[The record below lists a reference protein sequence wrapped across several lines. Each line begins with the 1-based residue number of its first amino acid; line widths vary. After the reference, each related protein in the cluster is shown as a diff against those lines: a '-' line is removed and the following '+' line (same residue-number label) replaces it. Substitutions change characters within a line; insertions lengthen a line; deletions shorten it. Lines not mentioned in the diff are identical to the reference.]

1 MADLDSTELHIRD
14 TPQYFF
20 DTGMIEE
27 IQNIS
32 RTVHSPE
39 MFEGNPILIQDKP
52 WEHHVNLH
60 ADDYK
65 VWRDDD
71 GVFHLLYNDFDIDHE
86 KSRRTGGTLDRLRHC
101 PFSRLLRAL
110 GGRRTPG

>member
-20 DTGMIEE
+20 DTGLIEE
-27 IQNIS
+27 IQNIT
-32 RTVHSPE
+32 RTVHSPV
-39 MFEGNPILIQDKP
+39 MFEGNPILTKDRP

-71 GVFHLLYNDFDIDHE
+71 GVFHPPVH
-86 KSRRTGGTLDRLRHC
+86 RL
-101 PFSRLLRAL
+101 
-110 GGRRTPG
+110 